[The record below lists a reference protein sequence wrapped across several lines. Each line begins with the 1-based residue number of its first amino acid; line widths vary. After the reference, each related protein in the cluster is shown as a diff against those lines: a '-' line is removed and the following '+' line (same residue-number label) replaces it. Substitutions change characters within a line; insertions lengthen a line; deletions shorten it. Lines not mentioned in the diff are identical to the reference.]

1 MDEARLID
9 KLRLIEA
16 LFSGATTEGE
26 KVAAERARDRILERL
41 KLWEKEDPPVEYR
54 FSMADMW
61 SRKVFVA
68 LLRRYGIRPYRYS
81 GQRYTTVMARVS
93 KRFVDE
99 TLWPEFQEFSETLS
113 SYLSDVTDRV
123 VQQAIHQD
131 SSEAEVVEK
140 PKQLPLG
147 VAQPDLVQPTAP
159 ATNPKPDQQPKPSGH
174 AGADPE
180 KPEQEQAKEEE
191 AQAPL
196 TANRSLGWP
205 RRRNQTRKCRRG
217 STPAS
222 ATGYPTPRF
231 RWRASWV

>member
-16 LFSGATTEGE
+16 LFSGTTTAGE

-61 SRKVFVA
+61 SRKVFLA

-99 TLWPEFQEFSETLS
+99 TLWPEFQQISESLR

-123 VQQAIHQD
+123 VQQVIHQD
-131 SSEAEVVEK
+131 SSEAEVIEK

-147 VAQPDLVQPTAP
+147 VAQPDPVPPTAP
-159 ATNPKPDQQPKPSGH
+159 ATTPRPDQQPNPSGQ
-174 AGADPE
+174 AGAGS
-180 KPEQEQAKEEE
+180 KRKARQARDADASRE
-191 AQAPL
+191 
-196 TANRSLGWP
+196 
-205 RRRNQTRKCRRG
+205 RG
-217 STPAS
+217 ADE
-222 ATGYPTPRF
+222 
-231 RWRASWV
+231 